1 MSVMKEKEEELIP
14 LNWEN
19 NKSIIKVIGVGGG
32 GGNAVSHMYRS
43 GLSDVDFVVCNTDA
57 QALDLSPVPD
67 KLQLG
72 SVLTRGRGAGCNPDI
87 AKQAAMESEDRIRAL
102 FEGSTEMVFITAGMG
117 GGTGTGAAPIIA
129 RIAKEMDLLTVG
141 VVTLP
146 FRDEGK
152 DFLKRALDGIQEMQ
166 QYADSLIITD
176 NEKIYR
182 AYGDLPIFEAFQRT
196 DDILKNAVKGISEII
211 TRPGFVNVDFAD
223 VKMVMT
229 QSGMALMG
237 TGSGSG
243 ENRAMKAVESAF
255 TSPLLNDADLS
266 RARNVLINITSGKE
280 KALSMA
286 ELSQIMGYIADYTGG
301 VSNFKRG
308 VICDPS
314 IQDEIRVTV
323 IATGF
328 SIHSLPPIAV
338 YGNEGAKET
347 EKARVEPFYLDG
359 EQAQDPVPGFVPGQD
374 RYFTER
380 GNDEI
385 RVTNK
390 PSEFIVKPVTG
401 HEPVVQRKKPVLI
414 LDADQNIAEL
424 EKVPA
429 YKRRTAGLK
438 MNGTGDIAKPSPV
451 KIEEKNGQQ
460 RLSADN
466 AYIHQTQD

>member
-1 MSVMKEKEEELIP
+1 MKEKEEEFIP

-72 SVLTRGRGAGCNPDI
+72 SILTRGRGAGCNPEI
-87 AKQAAMESEDRIRAL
+87 AKQAALESEDRIRAL

-129 RIAKEMDLLTVG
+129 RIAKEMELLTVG

-166 QYADSLIITD
+166 QYADSMIIID
-176 NEKIYR
+176 NEKLYR
-182 AYGDLPIFEAFQRT
+182 AFGDLPIFEAFQRT
-196 DDILKNAVKGISEII
+196 DDILNNAVKGISEII

-223 VKMVMT
+223 VKMVLT

-237 TGSGSG
+237 SGSGSG

-266 RARNVLINITSGKE
+266 RSRNVLINITSGKE

-286 ELSQIMGYIADYTGG
+286 ELSQIMGYIANYTGG

-338 YGNEGAKET
+338 YGNETAKEM
-347 EKARVEPFYLDG
+347 EKEKKESVYLNG
-359 EQAQDPVPGFVPGQD
+359 NPIQEQIPGFVPEQVMHLPEG
-374 RYFTER
+374 
-380 GNDEI
+380 GNDEFRI
-385 RVTNK
+385 TNK
-390 PSEFIVKPVTG
+390 PSVFKFQPVAE
-401 HEPVVQRKKPVLI
+401 HEQAPLRKKPVLI
-414 LDADQNIAEL
+414 LDTEQNITEL
-424 EKVPA
+424 EQVPA
-429 YKRRTAGLK
+429 YKRQAAGIR
-438 MNGTGDIAKPSPV
+438 MNGSDIAKPSTV

-460 RLSADN
+460 RLSTDN

>member
-1 MSVMKEKEEELIP
+1 MSVMKEKEEEFIP

-72 SVLTRGRGAGCNPDI
+72 NVLTRGRGAGCNPDI
-87 AKQAAMESEDRIRAL
+87 AKQAALESEDRIRAL
-102 FEGSTEMVFITAGMG
+102 FEGATEMVFITAGMG
-117 GGTGTGAAPIIA
+117 GGTGTGAAPVIA
-129 RIAKEMDLLTVG
+129 RIAKEMELLTVG

-166 QYADSLIITD
+166 QYADSMIIID
-176 NEKIYR
+176 NEKLYR
-182 AYGDLPIFEAFQRT
+182 AFGDLPIFEAFQRT
-196 DDILKNAVKGISEII
+196 DDVLNNAVKGISEII

-237 TGSGSG
+237 TGSGFG
-243 ENRAMKAVESAF
+243 ENRALKAVESAF
-255 TSPLLNDADLS
+255 TSPLLNDADLT

-338 YGNEGAKET
+338 YGNDAAKEM
-347 EKARVEPFYLDG
+347 EKEKKESVYLDG
-359 EQAQDPVPGFVPGQD
+359 EPMRDQIPAFVPEQVMPLPEG
-374 RYFTER
+374 
-380 GNDEI
+380 GNDEFRI
-385 RVTNK
+385 TNK
-390 PSEFIVKPVTG
+390 PSVLKFQPVAA
-401 HEPVVQRKKPVLI
+401 HEQAAQRKKPVLI

-424 EKVPA
+424 EKIPA
-429 YKRRTAGLK
+429 YKRQAAGLK
-438 MNGTGDIAKPSPV
+438 MNGTADIAKPSPV

-460 RLSADN
+460 RLSTDN

>member
-1 MSVMKEKEEELIP
+1 MKEKEEEFIP

-72 SVLTRGRGAGCNPDI
+72 NVLTRGRGAGCNPDI
-87 AKQAAMESEDRIRAL
+87 AKQAALESEDRIRAL
-102 FEGSTEMVFITAGMG
+102 FEGATEMVFITAGMG
-117 GGTGTGAAPIIA
+117 GGTGTGAAPVIA
-129 RIAKEMDLLTVG
+129 RIAKEMELLTVG

-166 QYADSLIITD
+166 QYADSMIIID
-176 NEKIYR
+176 NEKLYR
-182 AYGDLPIFEAFQRT
+182 AFGDLPIFEAFQRT
-196 DDILKNAVKGISEII
+196 DDVLNNAVKGISEII

-237 TGSGSG
+237 TGSGFG
-243 ENRAMKAVESAF
+243 ENRALKAVESAF
-255 TSPLLNDADLS
+255 TSPLLNDADLT

-338 YGNEGAKET
+338 YGNDAAKEM
-347 EKARVEPFYLDG
+347 EKEKKESVYLDG
-359 EQAQDPVPGFVPGQD
+359 EPMRDQIPAFVPEQVMPLPEG
-374 RYFTER
+374 
-380 GNDEI
+380 GNDEFRI
-385 RVTNK
+385 TNK
-390 PSEFIVKPVTG
+390 PSVLKFQPVAA
-401 HEPVVQRKKPVLI
+401 HEQAAQRKKPVLI

-424 EKVPA
+424 EKIPA
-429 YKRRTAGLK
+429 YKRQAAGLK
-438 MNGTGDIAKPSPV
+438 MNGTADIAKPSPV

-460 RLSADN
+460 RLSTDN

>member
-1 MSVMKEKEEELIP
+1 MKEKIEEFIP

-19 NKSIIKVIGVGGG
+19 NNSIIKVIGVGGG

-43 GLSDVDFVVCNTDA
+43 GLEDVDFVICNTDA
-57 QALDLSPVPD
+57 QALEMSPVPE

-72 SVLTRGRGAGCNPDI
+72 SILTRGRGAGCNPEI
-87 AKQAAMESEDRIRAL
+87 AKQAALESEDRIRAL
-102 FEGSTEMVFITAGMG
+102 FEGNSEMVFITAGMG
-117 GGTGTGAAPIIA
+117 GGTGTGAAPVIA
-129 RIAKEMDLLTVG
+129 RIAREMELLTVA

-166 QYADSLIITD
+166 QFTDSMLIID
-176 NEKIYR
+176 NEKLYK

-196 DDILKNAVKGISEII
+196 DDILKTAVKGISEII
-211 TRPGFVNVDFAD
+211 TKPGFMNVDFAD
-223 VKMVMT
+223 VKMVMK

-243 ENRAMKAVESAF
+243 ENRALKAVETAF

-266 RARNVLINITSGKE
+266 RSRNVLINITSGKE
-280 KALSMA
+280 KALSMT

-308 VICDPS
+308 IICDPT
-314 IQDEIRVTV
+314 IQDEIKVTV

-338 YGNEGAKET
+338 YGDEPGKE
-347 EKARVEPFYLDG
+347 KNNKVSIYLDG
-359 EQAQDPVPGFVPGQD
+359 EPAEDEGMENVPEHEFSHMDQGSDEF
-374 RYFTER
+374 RITNNRSIFT
-380 GNDEI
+380 
-385 RVTNK
+385 VQ
-390 PSEFIVKPVTG
+390 PAAMP
-401 HEPVVQRKKPVLI
+401 EPVVPQKKPVLI

-424 EKVPA
+424 EQVPA
-429 YKRRTAGLK
+429 FKRREARYR
-438 MNGTGDIAKPSPV
+438 MTGQVDIAKPSPN
-451 KIEEKNGQQ
+451 KMEEKNGQQ
-460 RLSADN
+460 RLSTDN

>member
-1 MSVMKEKEEELIP
+1 MSVMKEKEEEFIP

-72 SVLTRGRGAGCNPDI
+72 NVLTRGRGAGCNPDI
-87 AKQAAMESEDRIRAL
+87 AKQAALESEDRIRAL
-102 FEGSTEMVFITAGMG
+102 FEGATEMVFITAGMG
-117 GGTGTGAAPIIA
+117 GGTGTGAAPVIA
-129 RIAKEMDLLTVG
+129 RIAKEMELLTVG

-166 QYADSLIITD
+166 QYADSMIIID
-176 NEKIYR
+176 NEKLYR
-182 AYGDLPIFEAFQRT
+182 AFGDLPIFEAFQRT
-196 DDILKNAVKGISEII
+196 DDVLNNAVKGISEII

-237 TGSGSG
+237 TGSGFG
-243 ENRAMKAVESAF
+243 ENRALKAVESAF
-255 TSPLLNDADLS
+255 TSPLLNDADLT

-338 YGNEGAKET
+338 YGNDAAKEM
-347 EKARVEPFYLDG
+347 EKEKKESVYLDG
-359 EQAQDPVPGFVPGQD
+359 EPMRDQIPAFVPEQVMPLPEG
-374 RYFTER
+374 
-380 GNDEI
+380 GNDEFRI
-385 RVTNK
+385 TNK
-390 PSEFIVKPVTG
+390 PSVLKFQPVAA
-401 HEPVVQRKKPVLI
+401 HEQAAQRKKPVLI

-424 EKVPA
+424 EKIPA
-429 YKRRTAGLK
+429 YKRQAAGLK
-438 MNGTGDIAKPSPV
+438 MNGTADIAKPSPV

-460 RLSADN
+460 RLSIDN

>member
-1 MSVMKEKEEELIP
+1 
-14 LNWEN
+14 
-19 NKSIIKVIGVGGG
+19 
-32 GGNAVSHMYRS
+32 
-43 GLSDVDFVVCNTDA
+43 
-57 QALDLSPVPD
+57 
-67 KLQLG
+67 
-72 SVLTRGRGAGCNPDI
+72 
-87 AKQAAMESEDRIRAL
+87 
-102 FEGSTEMVFITAGMG
+102 
-117 GGTGTGAAPIIA
+117 
-129 RIAKEMDLLTVG
+129 
-141 VVTLP
+141 
-146 FRDEGK
+146 
-152 DFLKRALDGIQEMQ
+152 
-166 QYADSLIITD
+166 
-176 NEKIYR
+176 
-182 AYGDLPIFEAFQRT
+182 
-196 DDILKNAVKGISEII
+196 
-211 TRPGFVNVDFAD
+211 
-223 VKMVMT
+223 MT

-338 YGNEGAKET
+338 YGNDAAKEM
-347 EKARVEPFYLDG
+347 EKEKKESVYLDG
-359 EQAQDPVPGFVPGQD
+359 EPMRDQIPAFVPEQVMPLPEG
-374 RYFTER
+374 
-380 GNDEI
+380 GNDEFRI
-385 RVTNK
+385 TNK
-390 PSEFIVKPVTG
+390 PSVLKFQPVAA
-401 HEPVVQRKKPVLI
+401 HEQAAQRKKPVLI

-424 EKVPA
+424 EKIPA
-429 YKRRTAGLK
+429 YKRQAAGLK
-438 MNGTGDIAKPSPV
+438 MNGTADIAKPSPV

-460 RLSADN
+460 RLSTDN